1 MAFYERK
8 EKKHYCGK
16 YKGID
21 VWQYGM
27 MIGNGWYG
35 DFYVTVPRGK
45 SRRYMKVNDSVC
57 RSLEVLKDYVN
68 RHLDELKAM
77 CQ

>member
-16 YKGID
+16 YKGVD

-35 DFYVTVPRGK
+35 DFYITEKRGK
-45 SRRYMKVNDSVC
+45 CQRDYKVQDSVH
-57 RSLEVLKDYVN
+57 RSLEALKKWI
-68 RHLDELKAM
+68 DEVWLPAHPRT
-77 CQ
+77 

>member
-27 MIGNGWYG
+27 MIGSGWYG

-45 SRRYMKVNDSVC
+45 SRRDMKVNDSVC

>member
-1 MAFYERK
+1 ME

-21 VWQYGM
+21 VWQNGM

-45 SRRYMKVNDSVC
+45 ARRNMKVNDSVC
-57 RSLEVLKDYVN
+57 RSLEALKGYVN
-68 RHLDELKAM
+68 RHIDELKAM

>member
-21 VWQYGM
+21 VWQCGM

-45 SRRYMKVNDSVC
+45 SKRDMKVKDSVC
-57 RSLEVLKDYVN
+57 RSLTAVKAYVD
-68 RHLDELKAM
+68 RHLEELQAM